1 MFKKMNGKMENFAIE
16 LETKCKQPNLKLI
29 KINKCNGSTTDKA
42 DWKTKNLE
50 NKQQKKCIQTESQR
64 GKKDGKHQ
72 KECNRY
78 IIRGR
83 KVRCMYN

>member
-1 MFKKMNGKMENFAIE
+1 MNGKMENFAIE

-50 NKQQKKCIQTESQR
+50 NKQKKNVFRPNHKEE
-64 GKKDGKHQ
+64 KKMENTKKSVID
-72 KECNRY
+72 
-78 IIRGR
+78 I
-83 KVRCMYN
+83 

>member
-1 MFKKMNGKMENFAIE
+1 MNGKMENFAIE

-50 NKQQKKCIQTESQR
+50 NKQQKMYSDRITKR
-64 GKKDGKHQ
+64 KKRWKTP
-72 KECNRY
+72 KR
-78 IIRGR
+78 
-83 KVRCMYN
+83 V